1 MADFRPVM
9 ATITAPNLETA
20 ERIARRL
27 VDDRLAACVQIVDRI
42 RSIYRWQGKVQ
53 EEPEVL
59 LIVKSAEPLIPR
71 VEALLRELHPY
82 EVPELAAM
90 PITAG
95 SAAYLK
101 WLAESL

>member
-1 MADFRPVM
+1 MSGSQPVI
-9 ATITAPNLETA
+9 ATTTTPNLETA

-53 EEPEVL
+53 EEPEAL
-59 LIVKSAEPLIPR
+59 LVVKTAEALIPR
-71 VEALLRELHPY
+71 IEALLREIHPY
-82 EVPELAAM
+82 EVPELAAV
-90 PITAG
+90 PIASG

>member
-1 MADFRPVM
+1 MIDFRPMM
-9 ATITAPNLETA
+9 ATTTAPNLETA

-27 VDDRLAACVQIVDRI
+27 VEERLAACVQIVDRI
-42 RSIYRWQGKVQ
+42 RSIYRWQGKVH

-59 LIVKSAEPLIPR
+59 LIVKTAEPLIPR
-71 VEALLRELHPY
+71 IEALLREIHPY
-82 EVPELAAM
+82 EVPELAAV